1 MGGWLMDGLTLSDSE
16 TITSGVPLEWIIA
29 GVGDLDDDGKADI
42 VYRNTSPP
50 GNPSSGDVAASLMNG
65 LAVKVGGSAIIT
77 SGVPLEWVIKNVA
90 DLDGD
95 GKADLVYRNTST
107 GDVAASL
114 MDGLAVSESGF
125 IAGSVPLEW
134 EIQP

>member
-1 MGGWLMDGLTLSDSE
+1 
-16 TITSGVPLEWIIA
+16 
-29 GVGDLDDDGKADI
+29 VGDLDGDDKADI
-42 VYRNTSPP
+42 VYRNTTT
-50 GNPSSGDVAASLMNG
+50 GDVAASLMNG
-65 LAVKVGGSAIIT
+65 LTLQVGGSAIIT

-95 GKADLVYRNTST
+95 GKADLVYRNTKT

-114 MDGLAVSESGF
+114 MDGLTASESGF